1 MGGPPRLARP
11 TGARLIALLT
21 AGFVGLA
28 GVGLRLAYL
37 QIDGAEAFVA
47 TGLQQ
52 RLRTIPLPAD
62 RGSILDRTGT
72 PLAISLEARDVYADP
87 SLVTDPEAV
96 AIRLAPVLGADPD
109 DLRAALAADGTF
121 RWVARQVEMDVAD
134 RVAEMGLPGIGLLP
148 STIRSYPAGSLAPQ
162 VLGFVGIDG
171 WGIAGLEMA
180 YEEQIGGVAGERT
193 AEISPLGNEIP
204 GGSEVVDPERPGA
217 DLVTTFDRQ
226 MQYKAQAAL
235 ARAVRDNGAKGGS
248 VIVLDPRTGHV
259 LVMAMNPSFDP
270 NRFPEYEAA
279 RFRNR
284 AVTDVWEPGS
294 VNKVI
299 TAAAAIESGS
309 VRLDE
314 RFAVPST
321 RHVAGETIHDSHPHP
336 VQRMTIGDIIAQSS
350 NIGSSM
356 LADRVGSQRLLQFL
370 TRFGYGRPT
379 GVGFP
384 GEVGGVVPPL
394 QEWTGVTR
402 ATVSFGQG
410 VSATLLQMAAV
421 YATVANGGEWVQPTL
436 VAGLRAPNGEVVPAE
451 RPGRRKV
458 ISPTTAT
465 LLTRMLAYVVQDGT
479 GANAQIPGYQV
490 AGKTGT
496 AKKLD
501 RSGEYTERYVASFI
515 GFLPASD
522 PQIVVAVMLDE
533 PRTVYGG
540 VAAAPLFQEVA
551 LYAIQRL
558 GIEASPPVPV
568 PPHVR
573 SGR

>member
-1 MGGPPRLARP
+1 MARA
-11 TGARLIALLT
+11 TGRRLIVLLT

-37 QIDGAEAFVA
+37 QIDGAESLVA
-47 TGLQQ
+47 TGLEQ

-62 RGSILDRTGT
+62 RGRILDRTGT
-72 PLAISLEARDVYADP
+72 PLAISLEARDVYVDP
-87 SLVTDPEAV
+87 TLVTDPDAV
-96 AIRLAPVLGADPD
+96 AARLAPVIGVAPAA
-109 DLRAALAADGTF
+109 LRATLVADGTF
-121 RWVARQVEMDVAD
+121 HYVARQVDMLAAE
-134 RVAEMGLPGIGLLP
+134 RVEELGLPGIGLLP
-148 STIRSYPAGSLAPQ
+148 STIRSYPAGALAPQ

-171 WGIAGLEMA
+171 SGIAGLEMA
-180 YEEQIGGVAGERT
+180 YEDQIGGVPGERT
-193 AEISPLGNEIP
+193 AEFSPLGNEIP
-204 GGSEVVDPERPGA
+204 GGSRVIAPERTGV
-217 DLVTTFDRQ
+217 DLITTFDRA
-226 MQYKAQAAL
+226 MQYQAQAAL

-259 LVMAMNPSFDP
+259 LVMATSPWFDP
-270 NRFPEYEAA
+270 NRFPEYEAE

-299 TAAAAIESGS
+299 TAAAAIESRA

-314 RFAVPST
+314 RFVVPAT
-321 RHVAGETIHDSHPHP
+321 RRVGGEVIHDSHPHP
-336 VQRMTIGDIIAQSS
+336 VERMTIGDIIARSS

-356 LADRVGSQRLLQFL
+356 LADRIGSDRMLQYL

-421 YATVANGGEWVQPTL
+421 YATVANGGEWVQPRL
-436 VAGLRAPNGEVVPAE
+436 VAGTRDAAGKLVPAE
-451 RPGRRKV
+451 PPGRRRV
-458 ISPTTAT
+458 VSPETAE

-501 RSGEYTERYVASFI
+501 RHGEYTERYVASFI

-522 PQIVVAVMLDE
+522 PRVVVAVMLDE

-558 GIEASPPVPV
+558 GIEASPPVRV

-573 SGR
+573 TGR